1 MPVAAIGAVIGG
13 LGFFAAGGTIAAGL
27 TVFGMTLGLMQ
38 CVMIGASLA
47 SLFVSNSMDLSA
59 GTTPNYTFGPRSN
72 TKSQL
77 LPIPIVY
84 GRCKVAG
91 NIFLQRFYDD
101 DKQVMD
107 IFVGVSEG
115 EVARIYDVY
124 ADEHNLTDPFYG
136 KQVTYQKSTSEE
148 YETTDNKGNKVT
160 RYRTVWVDITR
171 SEYLELKRKEDDPGG
186 PFPSIPGSMVRVI
199 GSDGSTL
206 ETDLEDCYVNVHT
219 GAASQAADPLSLG
232 GLPYNNTAYVA
243 VHLKAQ
249 EGLSGS
255 PTITSMVDGVK
266 IRTSKESK
274 DKSFSRNPAWI
285 VFDFLTNRRYGLG
298 IPERYIDIDAIES
311 VALYCD
317 TLVEDEP
324 RYLLDLIIDAQR
336 PGIDHLNDM
345 LACFGGY
352 FVCDS
357 KIRLCVEKA
366 ETVSFELTAD
376 GIVQNSFQ
384 WWQKALDET
393 YNRVTVVWIDPAE
406 DYESVTSVYQDEAD
420 IEARGIVEQSYTMRG
435 ITRKQQADRI
445 GTDMLNKSRRCTNMC
460 SFGIGIKDS
469 SIEIGE
475 VGRVKFPRYTGWENK
490 LVRVVSMQEDGN
502 GEIRLSCLEYDGDI
516 YDGPVIDGGTTD
528 NYPIRASAD
537 ITDLVLSS
545 SGHTEPDGTWIPGVY
560 AAWRPPTEWACI
572 KIIVSYRLA
581 DEQGEGPPV
590 FSGAYTELSPLR
602 GDATDVT
609 IEGGIKAQ
617 YYVDVMVQG
626 VKADGSRSAGVN
638 DLCYVDKDTEA
649 PDAPTSL
656 TAEGWFGNII
666 LNWVN
671 PQDYDYSHTEIWENA
686 ADDRDKAVL
695 VGVLRG
701 NCYTRHTGSFQGRYY
716 WVRAVDYS
724 GNYSLWNAEAGTFG
738 YSEQE
743 KHDDVI
749 EYLLRKNPWIQ
760 DEFTNMQKGI
770 TLEIENL
777 AETILSSDA
786 TLSDHTDDLK
796 KGIAIAR
803 EELSTRIEEGLLAE
817 ALRRLELAAALND
830 ATAAIQE
837 EQIARVTADGAL
849 ARDITTMA
857 ATVGDNTAAIQNE
870 QSARVTADEA
880 IAGNIETLVTTVGD
894 NTAAIQESKQ
904 SIDGIKGKWAVK
916 VDVNGKVAGMELIGT
931 GQSSAMIFNVD
942 TFIVGDANESPF
954 VIAKVDGQWRVSIRN
969 AYIQDAAIS
978 TLKIEHDAVTVYAFT
993 TGGGTSG
1000 WQNYYGNNIR
1010 WYPVPNTPKFAV
1022 TEVVAGRPAM
1032 ITLNVNWYSA
1042 EDYAGTSFRIVAS
1055 QINYSIGNGCTNT
1068 ALVDALL
1075 ANSTMVW
1082 SKNCGGADQSNMSYS
1097 EQFEWRPPANGTW
1110 YIYTLWLLGSG
1121 GDYNCKWGTY
1131 LRSHSVSMLHMKR

>member
-1 MPVAAIGAVIGG
+1 MPAAAIGALVGG

-27 TVFGMTLGLMQ
+27 SVFGMTLGLMQ
-38 CVMIGASLA
+38 CIMISASLG
-47 SLFVSNSMDLSA
+47 SLFISNSMDLSS

-107 IFVGVSEG
+107 MFVGVSEG
-115 EVARIYDVY
+115 EVSRIYDVY
-124 ADEHNLTDPFYG
+124 VDEYNLSDPFSG
-136 KQVTYQKSTSEE
+136 KKVTYQKRTREE
-148 YETTDNKGNKVT
+148 YEAEDKEGNEVT

-171 SEYLELKRKEDDPGG
+171 SEYLFLGKDDK
-186 PFPSIPGSMVRVI
+186 RVI
-199 GSDGSTL
+199 GEDGATL
-206 ETDLEDCYVNVHT
+206 EQKFEDCYTNVHT
-219 GAASQAADPLSLG
+219 GAAQQAADPLSLG

-249 EGLSGS
+249 EGLSGN
-255 PTITSMVDGVK
+255 PTITSMVDGIK
-266 IRTSKESK
+266 IRTSKESG

-285 VFDFLTNRRYGLG
+285 IFDFLTNRRYGLG
-298 IPERYIDIDAIES
+298 IPERYIDMDAIES
-311 VALYCD
+311 VGLYCD
-317 TLVEDEP
+317 TLVDGEP
-324 RYLLDLIIDAQR
+324 RYLLDLIIDSQR

-366 ETVSFELTAD
+366 ETVSFEITA
-376 GIVQNSFQ
+376 GSIVQNSFQ

-393 YNRVTVVWIDPAE
+393 YNRVTVAWIDPAE
-406 DYESVTSVYQDEAD
+406 DYESVTSVYQDETD
-420 IEARGIVEQSYTMRG
+420 IETRGIVEQSYTMRG
-435 ITRKQQADRI
+435 ITRKSQADRI
-445 GTDMLNKSRRCTNMC
+445 GTDLLNKSRRCINMC

-475 VGRVKFPRYTGWENK
+475 VGRIKFPRYTGWENK

-516 YDGPVIDGGTTD
+516 YSGPVIDGGTTD

-572 KIIVSYRLA
+572 KIVVSYRLA
-581 DEQGEGPPV
+581 DEQGDGPPT
-590 FSGAYTELSPLR
+590 FSADYTELSPLR

-617 YYVDVMVQG
+617 YYIDVKVQG

-701 NCYTRHTGSFQGRYY
+701 NCYTRYTGSFQGRYY
-716 WVRAVDYS
+716 WVRAVDYC

-743 KHDDVI
+743 KHQDII
-749 EYLLRKNPWIQ
+749 EYLLRKNPWLLDELEDMRTGLGGELQRIAQIIQ
-760 DEFTNMQKGI
+760 WQDSHVSNIADAIGVRMDKNSAWVAKEIQLLVDADSALARIINTVSTTVGENTASIQENFESINGI
-770 TLEIENL
+770 KAKWSINL
-777 AETILSSDA
+777 DVNG
-786 TLSDHTDDLK
+786 HV
-796 KGIAIAR
+796 KGIA
-803 EELSTRIEEGLLAE
+803 
-817 ALRRLELAAALND
+817 
-830 ATAAIQE
+830 
-837 EQIARVTADGAL
+837 
-849 ARDITTMA
+849 
-857 ATVGDNTAAIQNE
+857 
-870 QSARVTADEA
+870 
-880 IAGNIETLVTTVGD
+880 
-894 NTAAIQESKQ
+894 
-904 SIDGIKGKWAVK
+904 
-916 VDVNGKVAGMELIGT
+916 LIGT
-931 GQSSAMIFNVD
+931 GEEAAMIFNVD
-942 TFIVGDANESPF
+942 SFMVGDADSNDFPF
-954 VIAKVDGQWRVSIRN
+954 VIAKVDGVWRVSIKN

-978 TLKIEHDAVTVYAFT
+978 TLKIEHDAVTVYAFV
-993 TGGGTSG
+993 TGGGTGG
-1000 WQNYYGNNIR
+1000 WRDYYGEATPR
-1010 WYPVPNTPKFAV
+1010 WYPLPNTPKFAV

-1032 ITLNVNWYSA
+1032 LTFSVNWYSA

-1055 QINYSIGNGCTNT
+1055 QINYNIGNSCTDA
-1068 ALVDALL
+1068 ALTDALL
-1075 ANSTMVW
+1075 NNSVSIW
-1082 SKNCGGADQSNMSYS
+1082 SRNCGGTDQDYMSYA
-1097 EQFEWRPPANGTW
+1097 EQFEWKPPADGTW
-1110 YIYTLWLLGSG
+1110 YVYTLWLLGGG
-1121 GDYNCKWGTY
+1121 GDWDCKWGTW
-1131 LRSHSVSMLHMKR
+1131 LRSHSISMLHMKR

>member
-1 MPVAAIGAVIGG
+1 MPAAAIGALVGG
-13 LGFFAAGGTIAAGL
+13 LGFFAAGGTVAAGL
-27 TVFGMTLGLMQ
+27 AVFGMTLGLMQ
-38 CVMIGASLA
+38 CIMIGASLG
-47 SLFVSNSMDLSA
+47 SLFISNSMDLSSGA
-59 GTTPNYTFGPRSN
+59 TPNYTFGPRSN

-107 IFVGVSEG
+107 MFVGVSEG
-115 EVARIYDVY
+115 EVSRIYDIYV
-124 ADEHNLTDPFYG
+124 DEYNLSDPFSG
-136 KQVTYQKSTSEE
+136 KKVTYQKRTREE
-148 YETTDNKGNKVT
+148 YEAEDKEGNKVT

-171 SEYLELKRKEDDPGG
+171 SEYLSLGKDDK
-186 PFPSIPGSMVRVI
+186 RVI
-199 GSDGSTL
+199 GEDGATL
-206 ETDLEDCYVNVHT
+206 EQKLEDCYASVHT
-219 GAASQAADPLSLG
+219 GAAQQAADPLSLG
-232 GLPYNNTAYVA
+232 GLTYNNTAYVS

-255 PTITSMVDGVK
+255 PTITSMVDGIK

-274 DKSFSRNPAWI
+274 DRSFSRNPAWI
-285 VFDFLTNRRYGLG
+285 IFDFLTNRRYGLG
-298 IPERYIDIDAIES
+298 IPERYIDMDAIES
-311 VALYCD
+311 VGLYCD

-324 RYLLDLIIDAQR
+324 RYLLDLIIDSQR

-366 ETVSFELTAD
+366 ETVSFEITA
-376 GIVQNSFQ
+376 GSIVQNSFQ

-393 YNRVTVVWIDPAE
+393 YNRVTVAWIDPAE
-406 DYESVTSVYQDEAD
+406 DYESVTSVYQDETD
-420 IEARGIVEQSYTMRG
+420 IETRGIVEQSYTMRG
-435 ITRKQQADRI
+435 ITRKRQADRI
-445 GTDMLNKSRRCTNMC
+445 GTDLLNKSRRCTNMC

-475 VGRVKFPRYTGWENK
+475 VGRIKFPRYTGWENK

-502 GEIRLSCLEYDGDI
+502 GEIRLSCLEYDGEL
-516 YDGPVIDGGTTD
+516 YEGPVIDGGTTE
-528 NYPIRASAD
+528 NYPIRASSD

-545 SGHTEPDGTWIPGVY
+545 SGHTEPDGTWVPGVY

-581 DEQGEGPPV
+581 DERGDGPPT
-590 FSGAYTELSPLR
+590 FSSAYTELSPLS

-638 DLCYVDKDTEA
+638 DLCYVDKDTEV

-656 TAEGWFGNII
+656 TAEGWFGSII

-701 NCYTRHTGSFQGRYY
+701 NCYTRYTGSFQGRYY
-716 WVRAVDYS
+716 WVRAVDYC
-724 GNYSLWNAEAGTFG
+724 GNYSLWNAEAGTVG

-743 KHDDVI
+743 KHDDII
-749 EYLLRKNPWIQ
+749 EYLMRKNPWMQ
-760 DEFTNMQKGI
+760 DELTGLQTGLI
-770 TLEIENL
+770 AEIENL

-796 KGIAIAR
+796 RGIAIAR

-830 ATAAIQE
+830 ANAAIRE
-837 EQIARVTADGAL
+837 EQIARATADGA
-849 ARDITTMA
+849 
-857 ATVGDNTAAIQNE
+857 
-870 QSARVTADEA
+870 
-880 IAGNIETLVTTVGD
+880 IAGSVETLATTVGE

-904 SIDGIKGKWAVK
+904 SIDGVMGKWAVK
-916 VDVNGKVAGMELIGT
+916 VDVNGKVAGLELIGT

-978 TLKIEHDAVTVYAFT
+978 TLKIEHDAVTVYAFV

-1000 WQNYYGNNIR
+1000 WQNYYGQSIR

-1042 EDYAGTSFRIVAS
+1042 EDYAGTSFRVVAS
-1055 QINYSIGNGCTNT
+1055 QINYNIGNGCTDA
-1068 ALVDALL
+1068 ALTEAIL
-1075 ANSTMVW
+1075 ANSVSVW
-1082 SKNCGGADQSNMSYS
+1082 SKNCGGADQANMSYS
-1097 EQFEWRPPANGTW
+1097 EQFEWKPPASGTW

-1121 GDYNCKWGTY
+1121 GDYDCKWGTY

>member
-1 MPVAAIGAVIGG
+1 MPAAAIGAVIGG

-38 CVMIGASLA
+38 CVMIGASVA
-47 SLFVSNSMDLSA
+47 SLFASNSMDLSG
-59 GTTPNYTFGPRSN
+59 GTTPNYSFGPRSN

-107 IFVGVSEG
+107 MFVGVSEG
-115 EVARIYDVY
+115 EVSRIYDIYV
-124 ADEHNLTDPFYG
+124 DEYNLSDPFSG
-136 KQVTYQKSTSEE
+136 KKVTYQKRTREE
-148 YETTDNKGNKVT
+148 YETTDNDGDTVT
-160 RYRTVWVDITR
+160 RFRVVWVDITR
-171 SEYLELKRKEDDPGG
+171 SEYLALEENDK
-186 PFPSIPGSMVRVI
+186 RVI
-199 GSDGSTL
+199 GEDGSTL
-206 ETDLEDCYVNVHT
+206 EQKLEDCYASVHT
-219 GAASQAADPLSLG
+219 GAAAQAADPLSLG

-255 PTITSMVDGVK
+255 PTITSMVDGIK
-266 IRTSKESK
+266 IRTAKESK

-285 VFDFLTNRRYGLG
+285 IFDFLTNRRYGLG
-298 IPERYIDIDAIES
+298 IPERYIDMDAIES
-311 VALYCD
+311 VGLYCD
-317 TLVEDEP
+317 TLVDGEP
-324 RYLLDLIIDAQR
+324 RYLLDLIIDSQR

-366 ETVSFELTAD
+366 ETVPFEITAD

-435 ITRKQQADRI
+435 ITRKRQADRI
-445 GTDMLNKSRRCTNMC
+445 GTDLLNKSRRCTNMC

-490 LVRVVSMQEDGN
+490 LVCVVSMQEDGK
-502 GEIRLSCLEYDGDI
+502 GEIRLSCLEYDGEL
-516 YDGPVIDGGTTD
+516 YEGPVIDGGTTE
-528 NYPIRASAD
+528 NYPIRASSD

-545 SGHTEPDGTWIPGVY
+545 SGHTEPDGTWVPGVY

-572 KIIVSYRLA
+572 KIIASYRLA
-581 DEQGEGPPV
+581 DERGDGLPT
-590 FSGAYTELSPLR
+590 FSSAYTEISPLS

-638 DLCYVDKDTEA
+638 NLCYVDKDTEA

-701 NCYTRHTGSFQGRYY
+701 NCYTRYTGSFQGRYY

-743 KHDDVI
+743 KHDDI
-749 EYLLRKNPWIQ
+749 IKYLLRSNPYLQNELAWLKEDFSGQ
-760 DEFTNMQKGI
+760 YEK
-770 TLEIENL
+770 L
-777 AETILSSDA
+777 AETILLNDS
-786 TLSDHTDDLK
+786 TLSNHTDELK
-796 KGIAIAR
+796 KGIALAKQ
-803 EELSTRIEEGLLAE
+803 ELTTRIEEGLSAE
-817 ALRRLELAAALND
+817 AASRLLLAAA
-830 ATAAIQE
+830 I
-837 EQIARVTADGAL
+837 
-849 ARDITTMA
+849 M
-857 ATVGDNTAAIQNE
+857 DNTAAIME
-870 QSARVTADEA
+870 ERTSRVTQDRALASSIDTIQTSVGENRA
-880 IAGNIETLVTTVGD
+880 TV
-894 NTAAIQESKQ
+894 QEVKE
-904 SIDGIKGKWAVK
+904 SIDGMYGKWAVK
-916 VDVNGKVAGMELIGT
+916 ISSEGHICGIELIST
-931 GQSSAMIFNVD
+931 GRSSSMIIDVD
-942 TFIVGDANESPF
+942 NFLLGSPGQNGEYPF
-954 VIAKVDGQWRVSIRN
+954 VMGMVDGVQRISMKNV
-969 AYIQDAAIS
+969 YIQDAAIG
-978 TLKIEHDAVTVYAFT
+978 TLKIANNAVTTYALC
-993 TGGGTSG
+993 TGAQGPT
-1000 WQNYYGNNIR
+1000 WEALYGQAIR
-1010 WYPVPNTPKFAV
+1010 WYPLPTVPKLKIG
-1022 TEVVAGRPAM
+1022 EMVAGRPAM
-1032 ITLNVNWYSA
+1032 VTITVNWYSA
-1042 EDYAGTSFRIVAS
+1042 EDYAGTSFMLVAS
-1055 QINYSIGNGCTNT
+1055 YINYNIPVNCADAALSDQIINGGSIIYQ
-1068 ALVDALL
+1068 
-1075 ANSTMVW
+1075 
-1082 SKNCGGADQSNMSYS
+1082 KNFGGADQSNMSYS
-1097 EQFEWRPPANGTW
+1097 EQFSWIPPMDGSVYLYAF
-1110 YIYTLWLLGSG
+1110 WLLGDG
-1121 GDYNCKWGTY
+1121 GDFDCKWGTY
-1131 LRSHSVSMLHMKR
+1131 LRLHSVSVLHMKR